1 VIACALCATA
11 SAFREDTESGG
22 DAVTTWQEEF
32 LRLSEIE
39 RTAIENWKANPNTCD
54 AVINAKEATN
64 ALLRKYKRAGCPA
77 HDAQM
82 PS

>member
-1 VIACALCATA
+1 MIACALCATA
-11 SAFREDTESGG
+11 GAFREDTESGG
-22 DAVTTWQEEF
+22 DAMTTWKEEF
-32 LRLSEIE
+32 ARLSEIE
-39 RTAIENWKANPNTCD
+39 RTAIENWKANPNACD

-77 HDAQM
+77 HDAEM